1 VQSPYFKNYLLKQK
15 VSENKII
22 YYPYYAENFY
32 KIVKPKKEIKSLF
45 RDTLNI
51 VFAGNIGV
59 AQSFDTIID
68 AAIILKKT
76 LSNFTFII
84 IGDGRDKKRVV
95 SRINKLSLSDNFIF
109 LGSYP
114 PTYMSDFFAC
124 ADALLVSL
132 KDTEIFSLTIP
143 GKLQSYLACGKPII
157 ASLNGIGSKII
168 VESKSGLVSKSE
180 DSRGLADSIIKFS
193 NLNDSEREQ
202 YGLNARDY
210 FEKEFERIRLL
221 NRLIDIFEK

>member
-1 VQSPYFKNYLLKQK
+1 
-15 VSENKII
+15 
-22 YYPYYAENFY
+22 
-32 KIVKPKKEIKSLF
+32 
-45 RDTLNI
+45 
-51 VFAGNIGV
+51 
-59 AQSFDTIID
+59 
-68 AAIILKKT
+68 
-76 LSNFTFII
+76 
-84 IGDGRDKKRVV
+84 
-95 SRINKLSLSDNFIF
+95 
-109 LGSYP
+109 
-114 PTYMSDFFAC
+114 MSDFFAC

-157 ASLNGIGSKII
+157 ASLNGIGAKII

-180 DSRGLADSIIKFS
+180 DSKGLADSIIKFS